1 MFLLIFYL
9 ATHFT
14 AAAYNLYI
22 LATQESEARH
32 LRSRAVWARAG
43 WGDSIIGDFMLRLLL
58 RNTSAAR
65 AINLAPGVTILVMP
79 DQGEIADNPQGRDN
93 VGGVDVGLPVKT
105 VIGQKANRKDYYN
118 EMLYQ
123 N

>member
-1 MFLLIFYL
+1 MW
-9 ATHFT
+9 
-14 AAAYNLYI
+14 
-22 LATQESEARH
+22 
-32 LRSRAVWARAG
+32 SRAVWVRTR

-65 AINLAPGVTILVMP
+65 AIDLAPGVTILVMP
-79 DQGEIADNPQGRDN
+79 DQGEIADDPQGRDN

-105 VIGQKANRKDYYN
+105 VIGQKANRKNYYN

-123 N
+123 YQNLKHQLR